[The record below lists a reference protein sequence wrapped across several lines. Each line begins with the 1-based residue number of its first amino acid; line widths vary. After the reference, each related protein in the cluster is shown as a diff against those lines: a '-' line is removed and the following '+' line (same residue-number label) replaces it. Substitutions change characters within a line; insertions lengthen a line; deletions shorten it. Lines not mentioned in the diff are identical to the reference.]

1 MTPRLGLLLALVL
14 LFSAAGVGG
23 QGRRPVPRPQAG
35 PAPPPAAQL
44 PKPTAAQPHQPPA
57 PYFRGDHPY
66 IAPPA
71 PPPPW
76 PGAKGAAPAIP
87 AVTEGELLVL
97 LRPEAPPKVPEEI
110 AKAYRLR
117 VKNRYRLLLGLLVV
131 YAVPQRREALDIID
145 LVKLERWVLI
155 AQENQRFQLV
165 GRDPPRFE
173 GLQYAPYRTGV
184 EQARRWAS
192 GRGVT
197 VALIDTGV
205 DRDHRALRGK
215 VMEQL
220 DLLGA
225 VSDPG
230 VHGTA
235 LAGII
240 AAEEG
245 MQGAAPG
252 VRLLV
257 LRAFHSTP
265 ARPLVGIGTSEGIA
279 RALDIA
285 VRRRAKVVNLSFGGP
300 QDELIALS
308 VRHAIGTGITLV
320 AAAGN
325 GGPNARPSFPA
336 AFAGV
341 IAVTATDHEDRLY
354 PAASRGRY
362 ITVAAP
368 GVEIFTTAP
377 GDRYHFLSGT
387 SMAAA
392 HVTGV
397 VALLLEVSPGLGPRE
412 VKGALER
419 SAVDLGPAGPDADFG
434 AGRIDALKVLKYRTG
449 AAATGD

>member
-1 MTPRLGLLLALVL
+1 MKPRLGLLAALALL
-14 LFSAAGVGG
+14 LSAAGAGG
-23 QGRRPVPRPQAG
+23 QGRRPVPLPQAG
-35 PAPPPAAQL
+35 PAPPPAAQ
-44 PKPTAAQPHQPPA
+44 PRQPPA
-57 PYFRGDHPY
+57 PYFRGEHPY

-71 PPPPW
+71 PPASLD
-76 PGAKGAAPAIP
+76 AKGVASAIP
-87 AVTEGELLVL
+87 SVTEGEILAL
-97 LRPEAPPKVPEEI
+97 LRPETPPNVPDEI
-110 AKAYRLR
+110 ANAYRLR

-131 YAVPQRREALDIID
+131 YQVPQQREALDVID
-145 LVKLERWVLI
+145 LLKLERWILI

-165 GRDPPRFE
+165 GRGPPGSG
-173 GLQYAPYRTGV
+173 GLQYATHRTGI
-184 EQARRWAS
+184 EQAWRWVS

-215 VMEQL
+215 VAEQMN
-220 DLLGA
+220 LLGA
-225 VSDPG
+225 VSSDPG
-230 VHGTA
+230 VHATA

-240 AAEEG
+240 AAEG
-245 MQGAAPG
+245 NMQGAAPG

-257 LRAFHSTP
+257 LRAFHSNP
-265 ARPLVGIGTSEGIA
+265 ARPLLGIGTSESIT

-285 VRRRAKVVNLSFGGP
+285 VRRRAKVINLSFGGP

-308 VRHAIGTGITLV
+308 VQHTIGSGITLV

-325 GGPNARPSFPA
+325 DGANARPSYPA

-397 VALLLEVSPGLGPRE
+397 VALLLEASPGLGPRE
-412 VKGALER
+412 VKSALER
-419 SAVDLGPAGPDADFG
+419 SAVDLGPVGPDADFG
-434 AGRIDALKVLKYRTG
+434 AGRIDALKVLKYRTR